1 MIIIHRQKYKKVKS
15 YVKSPTRFIFHL
27 HFLTNPFD
35 FATHMPTNF
44 HLFFAI
50 GHMALRHITHL
61 AWLKVLFIR
70 EKVLLCAT

>member
-35 FATHMPTNF
+35 FVTHMPTSF

-50 GHMALRHITHL
+50 GHMAL
-61 AWLKVLFIR
+61 
-70 EKVLLCAT
+70 